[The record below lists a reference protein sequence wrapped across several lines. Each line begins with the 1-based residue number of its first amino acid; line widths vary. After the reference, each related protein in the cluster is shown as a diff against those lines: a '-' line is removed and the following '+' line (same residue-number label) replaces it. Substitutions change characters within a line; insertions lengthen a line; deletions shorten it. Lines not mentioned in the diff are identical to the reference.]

1 MSTFAKLAASVSLGL
16 LLSACSAG
24 NSLPLAGPAQNTT
37 QGVDQR
43 GHVNRWSD
51 KIYVVLWGFEKF

>member
-16 LLSACSAG
+16 S
-24 NSLPLAGPAQNTT
+24 LAGPAQNTT
-37 QGVDQR
+37 QSVNQR